1 MLQQMRGLAKYI
13 WVLVALF
20 FVGGFLLY
28 ETSGLLGRTAITPT
42 TAVAVVNGQEIPYN
56 VYINRVQNEIQ
67 AAQQRTQGR
76 SLTEDDNRQIENS
89 VFDQMVAEILLNN
102 EYRKRGI
109 VVTDDE
115 VRQFAR
121 YAPPSWITSAPE
133 LQTNGQFDA
142 EKYQRY
148 LSSAQARES
157 GLLVSLEQYYRTEIP
172 REKLFDQISSGVYV
186 SDAELWRAWQDQH
199 DSAQV
204 SYVGFTPATDTAA
217 AKAISDDDLEKYFD
231 QHKSEFQG
239 TGRASLTVLM
249 IPKTVSSADT
259 AAARA
264 RAVAIRD
271 EIIKGAKFEDV
282 AKRESADTA
291 SGQQGGDLGKGVKNR
306 FVPEFEN
313 AAYALKVGEIS
324 QPVLSPF
331 GFHIIRVDEH
341 KGDTLAVHHIL
352 VSIRASDSSTARIDK
367 EADQLSRL
375 AANSEQGSKLDSAA
389 KMLKLPLVTVQAVED
404 QPAVLNG
411 RVIPSVSAWAFGGSK
426 VGETSDLYDDENGY
440 YLARLDSLSPGG
452 EPKFE
457 NVKGEVR
464 SRVAA
469 QRAIEKLVPEAQKL
483 ASAAAGSTLETAAQQ
498 AGKKVEQTPMFTR
511 SSFVPGLGQFSEPIG
526 AAFALPVGAV
536 SQPVTSD
543 QGVYVIRVDKRV
555 LADSAAWA
563 KQKQAQRTARLQ
575 QLRQQRIQMF
585 LQDIRKAANIDDRR
599 REINAATRRSES

>member
-204 SYVGFTPATDTAA
+204 SYVAFTPTIDRR
-217 AKAISDDDLEKYFD
+217 
-231 QHKSEFQG
+231 Q
-239 TGRASLTVLM
+239 
-249 IPKTVSSADT
+249 
-259 AAARA
+259 
-264 RAVAIRD
+264 
-271 EIIKGAKFEDV
+271 
-282 AKRESADTA
+282 
-291 SGQQGGDLGKGVKNR
+291 GDLR
-306 FVPEFEN
+306 
-313 AAYALKVGEIS
+313 
-324 QPVLSPF
+324 
-331 GFHIIRVDEH
+331 R
-341 KGDTLAVHHIL
+341 
-352 VSIRASDSSTARIDK
+352 
-367 EADQLSRL
+367 
-375 AANSEQGSKLDSAA
+375 
-389 KMLKLPLVTVQAVED
+389 
-404 QPAVLNG
+404 
-411 RVIPSVSAWAFGGSK
+411 
-426 VGETSDLYDDENGY
+426 
-440 YLARLDSLSPGG
+440 
-452 EPKFE
+452 
-457 NVKGEVR
+457 R
-464 SRVAA
+464 SRKVFRSA
-469 QRAIEKLVPEAQKL
+469 QV
-483 ASAAAGSTLETAAQQ
+483 G
-498 AGKKVEQTPMFTR
+498 
-511 SSFVPGLGQFSEPIG
+511 VPGYGTREPHGAHDSENRQLG
-526 AAFALPVGAV
+526 
-536 SQPVTSD
+536 
-543 QGVYVIRVDKRV
+543 
-555 LADSAAWA
+555 
-563 KQKQAQRTARLQ
+563 
-575 QLRQQRIQMF
+575 
-585 LQDIRKAANIDDRR
+585 
-599 REINAATRRSES
+599 